1 MKKIDLEAAAE
12 SAADEIKD
20 AVDATREAAE
30 KAAEAAQEGADS
42 LRCRV
47 SRHAEHAAERFGR
60 AMRAGR
66 GRASEVCNTVHGRLS
81 EFGECSTTYIR
92 QKPVQSMLLAALG
105 GVLLAGLIG
114 AVVCRPRDRR

>member
-1 MKKIDLEAAAE
+1 MKKIDLEATAE

-30 KAAEAAQEGADS
+30 KAAEAAQEGVDS
-42 LRCRV
+42 LRCRA
-47 SRHAEHAAERFGR
+47 SRSMDRAAERFGR

-66 GRASEVCNTVHGRLS
+66 GCASEVCDTVHGRLS
-81 EFGECSTTYIR
+81 EFGECSTAYIR

-105 GVLLAGLIG
+105 GVLLAGRIG
-114 AVVCRPRDRR
+114 GVGRRPRDRR

>member
-1 MKKIDLEAAAE
+1 MKKVDMEAAAE
-12 SAADEIKD
+12 SAVDGIKE
-20 AVDATREAAE
+20 AVDATREAAD
-30 KAAEAAQEGADS
+30 KAAEAAHEGVDC
-42 LRCRV
+42 LCHRV

-66 GRASEVCNTVHGRLS
+66 GCASEVCDTVHGHLS
-81 EFGECSTTYIR
+81 EFGECTTAYIR

-114 AVVCRPRDRR
+114 AVVRPRDRR